1 ILPEDGDLDTA
12 VDINRGSTVDGSGQL
27 RRAETLSLTLA
38 AQVADVT
45 PNGDLV
51 IIGRQNVQVEGQ
63 ARTLFV
69 SGVVRRE
76 DISRRNVITL
86 DKIANAQVGY
96 DGSGSVSR
104 TTVDRPGT
112 RALDTLIPF

>member
-1 ILPEDGDLDTA
+1 LDPA
-12 VDINRGSTVDGSGQL
+12 VDISRGSNVDGSGQL
-27 RRAETLSLTLA
+27 RRGETLSLTLA
-38 AQVADVT
+38 AQVSEIT

-51 IIGRQNVQVEGQ
+51 IIGRQNVQVEGE

-96 DGSGSVSR
+96 DGSGAVSR
-104 TTVDRPGT
+104 SANDRAGT
-112 RALDTLIPF
+112 RVLDKVIPF